1 MMSDLSARAERAAAI
16 AGTFAES
23 VDKDGRFPSEA
34 LAAMKDARLLSAM
47 IPAEFGGESAS
58 ISQIA
63 EVCAILGQKCAS
75 SAMVFAMHQ
84 IKASSLI
91 WHGRDSAWHADFMRR
106 VSVEQL
112 LLGSAT
118 TEGGIGGDLRSSLCA
133 IEADG
138 EVFSLTKEG
147 TCISYGL
154 QSDAILITARR
165 APDAP
170 PSDQVMAIVTKD
182 QYTLDMTL
190 PWEALGMRG
199 TCSDSFTFK
208 AKAPA
213 EQILPSSFAD
223 IAAQSMLGTAHLL
236 WGSVWYGV
244 AADAVTR
251 AQAFVRNE
259 AKKRPNV
266 PSPGTLRLAEV
277 STMLQEMRSNVQEGL
292 RRYEAAHQGGDDLAS
307 MGFIVAMNNIKT
319 AASRA
324 AFDIVNHALLITGIW
339 GYRNNT
345 PYSVG
350 RHMRDVLSA
359 PVMISNDRIFSNTSN
374 LLLIHRL
381 DMRLAG

>member
-1 MMSDLSARAERAAAI
+1 MPSLAERAERAAAI
-16 AGTFAES
+16 AAQYAQS
-23 VDKDGRFPSEA
+23 VDKDGRFPGEA
-34 LAAMKDARLLSAM
+34 LAAMREQRLLSAM
-47 IPAEFGGESAS
+47 IPAEFGGDEAS
-58 ISQIA
+58 LSEIA
-63 EVCAILGQKCAS
+63 EACSILGQSCAS
-75 SAMVFAMHQ
+75 AAMVFAMHQ

-91 WHGRDSAWHADFMRR
+91 WHGRESPWHRDFMRR
-106 VSVEQL
+106 VSAEQL

-165 APDAP
+165 APDSP

-190 PWEALGMRG
+190 PWDALGMRG

-259 AKKRPNV
+259 AKKRPNFQ
-266 PSPGTLRLAEV
+266 SPGALRLAELAN
-277 STMLQEMRSNVQEGL
+277 MLQAMRSNVQQGL
-292 RRYEAAHQGGDDLAS
+292 RRYESAHRDGDDLAS

-345 PYSVG
+345 AYSVG

-381 DMRLAG
+381 DMSLAG